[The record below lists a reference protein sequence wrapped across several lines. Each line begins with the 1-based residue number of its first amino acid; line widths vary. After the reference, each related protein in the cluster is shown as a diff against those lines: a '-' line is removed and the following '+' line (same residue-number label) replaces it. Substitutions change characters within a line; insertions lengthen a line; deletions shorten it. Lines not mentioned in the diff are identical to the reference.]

1 MSGTLG
7 EEGGGREAGQVRTEM
22 REKGEEQEEEKQ
34 QDTRMMTNTGIKR

>member
-22 REKGEEQEEEKQ
+22 REKGEEQEEE
-34 QDTRMMTNTGIKR
+34 MMTNTGIKR